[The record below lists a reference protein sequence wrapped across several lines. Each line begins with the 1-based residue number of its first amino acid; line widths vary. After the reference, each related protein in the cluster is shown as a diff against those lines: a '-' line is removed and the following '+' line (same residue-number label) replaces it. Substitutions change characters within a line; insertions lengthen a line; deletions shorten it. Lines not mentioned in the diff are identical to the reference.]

1 MSNPY
6 TMEDMVDKINEHARQ
21 AGLEKSINET
31 INIVT
36 ERESKAVQAARTYLR
51 SVAFTDMADILGLKI
66 CEAHYD
72 WERVVLVFADGR
84 YLCLES
90 ESETGMRAVALD
102 TFDAG
107 ELGLLPENLQT
118 EIQEAT
124 ADKNKKLRK
133 LKAQQSIKCAIAT
146 LGPDKVRE
154 ILGDV

>member
-1 MSNPY
+1 
-6 TMEDMVDKINEHARQ
+6 MEDWVDKINEHARQ
-21 AGLEKSINET
+21 AGLQNAIDET

-51 SVAFTDMADILGLKI
+51 SVAYLDVADILGLKV

-107 ELGLLPENLQT
+107 ELGLLPERFQA
-118 EIQEAT
+118 EIQEAS

-133 LKAQQSIKCAIAT
+133 LKAQQAIKCAIAA
-146 LGPDKVRE
+146 LGPDEVRE
-154 ILGDV
+154 LLDDV